1 MTHYLLF
8 DSQCLACSSLAQA
21 IEGESQ
27 GWLAARSLHDA
38 EMQGLLNRA
47 RPGWKWEP
55 TLLEVDGERVRAF
68 TGLALRRKMVLGL
81 GPKRAWRV
89 AQFITQTGQSH
100 GAEEAQHGR
109 RTLLKLGGA
118 LTGALALGLGWGLP
132 DLSASAATTPA
143 GHRQTVHTILH
154 PDDPAIAALKATRV
168 VRRATR
174 QFGSP
179 QWNQVYQLTHR
190 VSGKTGY
197 LILHQTS
204 EQETR
209 FLLVKNLDDPRQTQ
223 GVVGRIVPAGG
234 NTHNIH
240 WHMPNGL
247 HVATTT
253 VTGKQASTQ
262 IHSAGLAA
270 RRPRPHLKRVVAKDA
285 TVDSAASCFVGCLI
299 AYGDEVGILC
309 EADCAACAAAPET
322 IALCVICAVCAGGV
336 IFECWTYCQSI
347 NSGITYTSGVTY
359 SFISSSGSASW
370 PPRV

>member
-8 DSQCLACSSLAQA
+8 DSQCLSCSSLAQA
-21 IEGESQ
+21 IESESQ
-27 GWLAARSLHDA
+27 GWLAARSLHEA
-38 EMQGLLNRA
+38 EMQALLNRA

-55 TLLEVDGERVRAF
+55 TLLEVDGERVRVF
-68 TGLALRRKMVLGL
+68 TGLALRRKMLLGL

-89 AQFITQTGQSH
+89 AQLITQTGQLHS
-100 GAEEAQHGR
+100 AEEAHHGR
-109 RTLLKLGGA
+109 RSLLKLGGA
-118 LTGALALGLGWGLP
+118 LTGAVALGLGWGLP
-132 DLSASAATTPA
+132 DLSAYAATIPA
-143 GHRQTVHTILH
+143 GHRQTIHTVLH
-154 PDDPAIAALKATRV
+154 PNDPAIAALKATRV

-179 QWNQVYQLTHR
+179 QWNQVYQLTHSTGGN
-190 VSGKTGY
+190 VGY

-209 FLLVKNLDDPRQTQ
+209 FLLVKNLDNPKQTQ
-223 GVVGRIVPAGG
+223 GVVGRIIPTGG
-234 NTHNIH
+234 NTRDIH

-253 VTGKQASTQ
+253 VEEKTASTQ
-262 IHSAGLAA
+262 LHLSAPAA
-270 RRPRPHLKRVVAKDA
+270 MGPHRRRVVAKDA

-309 EADCAACAAAPET
+309 EADCAACVAAPET

-336 IFECWTYCQSI
+336 IFECWAYCQSQ
-347 NSGITYTSGVTY
+347 NGGVNYVNGITYSYISG
-359 SFISSSGSASW
+359 SSSASW
-370 PPRV
+370 PRRV